1 VTKVG
6 PKEAQR
12 RAQRESALIETGSAP
27 TRKMTVKEALERY
40 PAPKEAQRRKLRDKG
55 RNLHWGEPM
64 GAGYTVHGF
73 AKPTKPPRRATQTG
87 EGLKVGD
94 VVNVRWPD
102 GRVDRTIVR
111 SVTPKPRKI
120 DAEAQKKPASEPKG
134 VKGVTEQ
141 PNRLGRRPTLTKAD
155 HDMVVAAQWQEL
167 AVALRWYRAQLAGAR
182 KRRIKA

>member
-1 VTKVG
+1 MTKVG

-12 RAQRESALIETGSAP
+12 RA
-27 TRKMTVKEALERY
+27 
-40 PAPKEAQRRKLRDKG
+40 LRDLQWAPGTPYK
-55 RNLHWGEPM
+55 
-64 GAGYTVHGF
+64 AGDTVIRAGKSYVVS
-73 AKPTKPPRRATQTG
+73 ATIPKPARRA
-87 EGLKVGD
+87 
-94 VVNVRWPD
+94 
-102 GRVDRTIVR
+102 
-111 SVTPKPRKI
+111 S
-120 DAEAQKKPASEPKG
+120 QKAASEPKG